1 MNDAVE
7 LDVAIFGGGIAGLWL
22 LNRLR
27 TLGFDAALFEKNALG
42 TGQTIA
48 SQGIIHSGVKYTFD
62 GVNRPQS
69 EALSSMPKIWM
80 DCIAGRG
87 EVDLR
92 GTEVLAEH
100 QLMFTTGGLLNRV
113 AGALAAKAL
122 RGDVNTVE
130 RAEWPAVFDAR
141 EFSGKIYRLEEPV
154 LATKTVLA
162 ALASVVGQAPSPDK
176 VSQAPPPAEP
186 AGGGA
191 RRTMTAGGGCPTSY
205 RATAREVRREGER
218 VSEIVFDDTKETRLA
233 PRACLFTS
241 GAGNEWF
248 AEQIGLEKARVAQRR
263 PLRMFLA
270 RGLPHKLFAHCLVP
284 EPKPRVTV
292 TTHSLDGENVWYLG
306 GNIAEK
312 AVGLSNDAAL
322 RWAHSEMI
330 DLFPWL
336 DWKRVR
342 WAIHDVDRAEPLANK
357 LLPNGPTLT
366 TIGNAALAWPTKL
379 ALAPAL
385 TRQALRWL
393 EQQGVTPSH
402 KTTALPLPPARLA
415 LYPWEEV
422 REWIQ
427 L

>member
-1 MNDAVE
+1 VRDAAE
-7 LDVAIFGGGIAGLWL
+7 IDVAIFGGGIAGLWL
-22 LNRLR
+22 HRRLR
-27 TLGFDAALFEKNALG
+27 ALGFDSLLFEKTALG
-42 TGQTIA
+42 HGQTIA

-62 GVNRPQS
+62 GVNRPQT
-69 EALSSMPKIWM
+69 EALSSMPKIWT

-92 GTEVLAEH
+92 GTEILAEH

-113 AGALAAKAL
+113 AGALATKAL
-122 RGDVNTVE
+122 RSDVNTVE
-130 RAEWPAVFDAR
+130 RSDWPKIFDAK

-154 LATKTVLA
+154 LATKTVLT
-162 ALASVVGQAPSPDK
+162 ALRDASTHA
-176 VSQAPPPAEP
+176 
-186 AGGGA
+186 
-191 RRTMTAGGGCPTSY
+191 
-205 RATAREVRREGER
+205 ATAKEIQRENGRVR
-218 VSEIVFDDTKETRLA
+218 EIVLNDSAETRLR
-233 PRACLFTS
+233 PRACVLTS
-241 GAGNEWF
+241 GEGNEWF
-248 AEQIGLEKARVAQRR
+248 ADELDLEKTKVAQRR

-270 RGLPHKLFAHCLVP
+270 RGLPHKLFAHNLVP

-292 TTHSLDGENVWYLG
+292 TTHGLNGENVWYLG

-312 AVGLSNDAAL
+312 AVGMSEGDAL
-322 RWAHSEMI
+322 RWAHSEMT

-357 LLPNGPTLT
+357 LLPTGPTLT

-385 TRQALRWL
+385 TLQALRWL
-393 EQQGVTPSH
+393 EQLGVTPSH
-402 KTTALPLPPARLA
+402 KSTTLPLPPAEPAR
-415 LYPWEEV
+415 YPWEEV

>member
-1 MNDAVE
+1 MREAVE
-7 LDVAIFGGGIAGLWL
+7 LDVAVFGGGIAGLWL
-22 LNRLR
+22 LRRLR
-27 TLGFDAALFEKNALG
+27 ALGFNAALFEKNSLG

-62 GVNRPQS
+62 GVNRPQT
-69 EALSSMPKIWM
+69 EALSAMPKIWM

-92 GTEVLAEH
+92 GTEIIAQH

-113 AGALAAKAL
+113 AGALATKAL
-122 RGDVNTVE
+122 RSDVATME
-130 RAEWPAVFDAR
+130 RVNWPAVFDAR

-162 ALASVVGQAPSPDK
+162 ALGRTNAHQANVKSIQRNGD
-176 VSQAPPPAEP
+176 
-186 AGGGA
+186 
-191 RRTMTAGGGCPTSY
+191 
-205 RATAREVRREGER
+205 R
-218 VSEIVFDDTKETRLA
+218 VTEIIFNDAVETRIA

-241 GAGNEWF
+241 GEGNEWF
-248 AEQIGLEKARVAQRR
+248 AEQIGLEKNKTAQRR

-292 TTHSLDGENVWYLG
+292 TTHDLNGDNVWYIG
-306 GNIAEK
+306 GNLAEK
-312 AVGLSNDAAL
+312 AVGMSDAEAL
-322 RWAHSEMI
+322 RWAHSEMTG
-330 DLFPWL
+330 LFPWL
-336 DWKRVR
+336 DWKKVQ

-357 LLPNGPTLT
+357 LLPTGPTLT
-366 TIGNAALAWPTKL
+366 TVGNAALAWPTKL

-385 TRQALRWL
+385 TLQALRWL

-402 KTTALPLPPARLA
+402 RTTSLPLPAAEPAR
-415 LYPWEEV
+415 YPWEEV
-422 REWIQ
+422 REWRT

>member
-1 MNDAVE
+1 MREAVE
-7 LDVAIFGGGIAGLWL
+7 LDVAVFGGGIAGLWL
-22 LNRLR
+22 LRRLR
-27 TLGFDAALFEKNALG
+27 ALGFNAALFEKHSLG
-42 TGQTIA
+42 HGQTVA

-62 GVNRPQS
+62 GVNRPQT

-92 GTEVLAEH
+92 GTEIIAEH

-113 AGALAAKAL
+113 AGALATKAL
-122 RGDVNTVE
+122 RSDVATVE
-130 RAEWPAVFDAR
+130 RANWPAIFDAR

-162 ALASVVGQAPSPDK
+162 ALGKTGAHQA
-176 VSQAPPPAEP
+176 
-186 AGGGA
+186 
-191 RRTMTAGGGCPTSY
+191 
-205 RATAREVRREGER
+205 EVKTIRREGDR
-218 VSEIVFDDTKETRLA
+218 VAEILFTDGTTVT
-233 PRACLFTS
+233 PRACVFTS
-241 GAGNEWF
+241 GEGNEWF
-248 AEQIGLEKARVAQRR
+248 AEQIGLAREKVAQRR

-270 RGLPHKLFAHCLVP
+270 RGLPDKLFAHCLVP

-292 TTHSLDGENVWYLG
+292 TTHALGGENVWYLG

-312 AVGLSNDAAL
+312 AVGLGDAEAL
-322 RWAHSEMI
+322 RWARSEMA

-336 DWKRVR
+336 DWKKVQ

-357 LLPNGPTLT
+357 LLPGGPTLT
-366 TIGNAALAWPTKL
+366 TVGNAALAWPTKL

-385 TRQALRWL
+385 TLQALRWL

-402 KTTALPLPPARLA
+402 RTAALSLPAAEPAR
-415 LYPWEEV
+415 YPWEAADW
-422 REWIQ
+422 RT

>member
-1 MNDAVE
+1 ME
-7 LDVAIFGGGIAGLWL
+7 LDVAVFGGGIAGLWL
-22 LNRLR
+22 LRRLR
-27 TLGFDAALFEKNALG
+27 ALGFHAALFEKNSLG

-62 GVNRPQS
+62 GVNRPQT

-92 GTEVLAEH
+92 GTEILAEH

-113 AGALAAKAL
+113 AGALATKAL
-122 RGDVNTVE
+122 RSDVNTVE
-130 RAEWPAVFDAR
+130 RANWPAVFDAR

-162 ALASVVGQAPSPDK
+162 ALGKADAHQATVGSI
-176 VSQAPPPAEP
+176 
-186 AGGGA
+186 
-191 RRTMTAGGGCPTSY
+191 
-205 RATAREVRREGER
+205 RREGGR
-218 VSEIVFDDTKETRLA
+218 VAEIIFTDGTSIA
-233 PRACLFTS
+233 PRACVFTS
-241 GAGNEWF
+241 GEGNEWF
-248 AEQIGLEKARVAQRR
+248 AGQIGLEKTKVAQRR

-270 RGLPHKLFAHCLVP
+270 RGLPHALFAHCLVP

-292 TTHSLDGENVWYLG
+292 TTHPLDGENVWYIG

-312 AVGLSNDAAL
+312 AVGLNDAGAL
-322 RWAHSEMI
+322 RWAHSEMT

-336 DWKRVR
+336 DWKKVS

-357 LLPNGPTLT
+357 LLPTGPTLT
-366 TIGNAALAWPTKL
+366 TSGNAALAWPTKL

-385 TRQALRWL
+385 TLQALRWL
-393 EQQGVTPSH
+393 EQIGVTPSH
-402 KTTALPLPPARLA
+402 RTAALPLPAAEPAR
-415 LYPWEEV
+415 YPWEQADW
-422 REWIQ
+422 RT

>member
-1 MNDAVE
+1 VREAVE
-7 LDVAIFGGGIAGLWL
+7 LDVAVFGGGIAGLWL
-22 LNRLR
+22 LRRLR
-27 TLGFDAALFEKNALG
+27 ALGFNAALFEKNSLG

-62 GVNRPQS
+62 GVNRPQT

-92 GTEVLAEH
+92 GTEIIAEH

-113 AGALAAKAL
+113 AGALATKAL
-122 RGDVNTVE
+122 RSDVATVE
-130 RAEWPAVFDAR
+130 RANWPAVFDAR

-162 ALASVVGQAPSPDK
+162 ALGKTDTHQAGVKSIQRDGDRI
-176 VSQAPPPAEP
+176 A
-186 AGGGA
+186 
-191 RRTMTAGGGCPTSY
+191 
-205 RATAREVRREGER
+205 
-218 VSEIVFDDTKETRLA
+218 EIVFNDAAETRVA

-241 GAGNEWF
+241 GEGNEWF
-248 AEQIGLEKARVAQRR
+248 AEQIGLEKIKVAQRR
-263 PLRMFLA
+263 PLRMFMA
-270 RGLPHKLFAHCLVP
+270 RGLPHQLFAHCLVP

-292 TTHSLDGENVWYLG
+292 TTHSLGSENVWYIG

-312 AVGLSNDAAL
+312 TVGMADAEAL
-322 RWAHSEMI
+322 GWANSEMT

-336 DWKRVR
+336 DWKKIQ

-357 LLPNGPTLT
+357 LLPTGPTLT
-366 TIGNAALAWPTKL
+366 TVGNAALAWPTKL

-385 TRQALRWL
+385 TLQALRWL

-402 KTTALPLPPARLA
+402 CTTALPPPAAEPAR
-415 LYPWEEV
+415 YPWEEASW
-422 REWIQ
+422 RT

>member
-1 MNDAVE
+1 MREAVE
-7 LDVAIFGGGIAGLWL
+7 LDVAVFGGGIAGLWL
-22 LNRLR
+22 LRRLR
-27 TLGFDAALFEKNALG
+27 ALGFNAALFEKNSLG

-62 GVNRPQS
+62 GVNRPQT
-69 EALSSMPKIWM
+69 EALSAMPKIWM

-92 GTEVLAEH
+92 GTEILAEH
-100 QLMFTTGGLLNRV
+100 QLMFTTGGLLNRLT
-113 AGALAAKAL
+113 GALATKAL
-122 RGDVNTVE
+122 RSDVATVE
-130 RAEWPAVFDAR
+130 RANWPAVFDAR

-162 ALASVVGQAPSPDK
+162 ALGKTNAHQANVKSIQRNGD
-176 VSQAPPPAEP
+176 
-186 AGGGA
+186 
-191 RRTMTAGGGCPTSY
+191 
-205 RATAREVRREGER
+205 R
-218 VSEIVFDDTKETRLA
+218 VTEIIFNDAVETRIA

-241 GAGNEWF
+241 GEGNEWF
-248 AEQIGLEKARVAQRR
+248 AGQLGLETARVAQRR

-292 TTHSLDGENVWYLG
+292 TTHDLNGDNVWYIG
-306 GNIAEK
+306 GNLAEK
-312 AVGLSNDAAL
+312 AVGMSDAEAL
-322 RWAHSEMI
+322 RWAHSEMTG
-330 DLFPWL
+330 LFPWL
-336 DWKRVR
+336 DWKKVQ

-357 LLPNGPTLT
+357 LLPTGPTLT
-366 TIGNAALAWPTKL
+366 TVGNAALAWPTKL

-385 TRQALRWL
+385 TLQALRWL

-402 KTTALPLPPARLA
+402 RTTSLPLPAAEPAR
-415 LYPWEEV
+415 YPWEEV
-422 REWIQ
+422 REWRT